1 MKRSIIL
8 NILAG
13 FEIIAFFAVNL
24 YYLIGTKAPFPLWF
38 SLGCFFIGVW
48 QLLKA
53 FYFNLDS
60 SFWLGLSLIL
70 VAGVGYL
77 NFYDIIP
84 AQFIAA
90 SYVLVFIVASA
101 ITGIFYKKLAH
112 FKISFILILED
123 FLILLYSV
131 NILNLLWFG
140 IANAAIILLYVGGAI
155 CFHTKKMD
163 IIKKK
168 LKQK

>member
-24 YYLIGTKAPFPLWF
+24 YYIIGTKAPFPLWF

-60 SFWLGLSLIL
+60 SFWLGLALIL
-70 VAGVGYL
+70 VAVVGYL

-90 SYVLVFIVASA
+90 NYVLAVALASV

-131 NILNLLWFG
+131 SIIPLLWLILINLAILATIFG
-140 IANAAIILLYVGGAI
+140 GKYV
-155 CFHTKKMD
+155 FNRK
-163 IIKKK
+163 
-168 LKQK
+168 

>member
-8 NILAG
+8 NIFAWL
-13 FEIIAFFAVNL
+13 EIIAFCAVNL
-24 YYLIGTKAPFPLWF
+24 YYMIGTKAPFPMWF
-38 SLGCFFIGVW
+38 SLGCFFIGLW

-60 SFWLGLSLIL
+60 SFWLGIALLG
-70 VAGVGYL
+70 VASVRYL
-77 NFYDIIP
+77 AYHGIIP
-84 AQFIAA
+84 AQYCAA
-90 SYVLVFIVASA
+90 SYVLAFIFSSI
-101 ITGIFYKKLAH
+101 ITGIFYKKPAH
-112 FKISFILILED
+112 FKISFILTLED

-155 CFHTKKMD
+155 CFHTKKTV